1 MQKSKANHLA
11 EMCESIRA
19 SLGLMAP
26 PQIRGCTKDREER
39 RQWPKGLH
47 LMGLRV
53 QVISAAVTTAEG
65 SQLKKQIQELK
76 LAIEKLLI

>member
-1 MQKSKANHLA
+1 MKEQGWRWLNYSLIACFRQGRCSKCA
-11 EMCESIRA
+11 SIRVVATACHLIELRSYA
-19 SLGLMAP
+19 SNCTC
-26 PQIRGCTKDREER
+26 GCS
-39 RQWPKGLH
+39 
-47 LMGLRV
+47 

>member
-1 MQKSKANHLA
+1 LGAVGEKPKRPVSPAMHSYYTNSKHPFL
-11 EMCESIRA
+11 
-19 SLGLMAP
+19 
-26 PQIRGCTKDREER
+26 
-39 RQWPKGLH
+39 
-47 LMGLRV
+47 